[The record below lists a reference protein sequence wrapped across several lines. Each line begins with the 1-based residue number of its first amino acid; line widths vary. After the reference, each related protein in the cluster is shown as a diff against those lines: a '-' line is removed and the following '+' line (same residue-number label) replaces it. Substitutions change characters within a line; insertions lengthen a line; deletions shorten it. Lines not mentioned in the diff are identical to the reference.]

1 LIMTLFEVVFKIT
14 HDCPFCN
21 LSKKYPNLKMYD
33 WCNREHDVFELV
45 LDKQEDYPAILK
57 ELSKYAFVTAESCSV
72 GNVHLV
78 TRSCA
83 CDKEG
88 SITYII
94 DGFNVLHVSPVV
106 YEKGWEYYRI
116 VAFRERDVKELLQ
129 KFEEK
134 GLEFEVIRRVP
145 FDGFIASS
153 LTLTADAL
161 FSDLTAKQVDAL
173 LTAYNYGYYQ
183 LPRKADVKT
192 IASSRHIP
200 RTTFQEHLKKAENK
214 LLISLAP
221 YVQLFK
227 DIPAERMSALKTK

>member
-1 LIMTLFEVVFKIT
+1 
-14 HDCPFCN
+14 
-21 LSKKYPNLKMYD
+21 MYD
-33 WCNREHDVFELV
+33 WCNGERDILELI
-45 LDKQEDYPAILK
+45 LDKQEDCSAIMK
-57 ELSKYAFVTAESCSV
+57 ELSKIAFVTAESCGA
-72 GNVHLV
+72 GNVHVV
-78 TRSCA
+78 TRGCA

-88 SITYII
+88 SITNII
-94 DGFNVLHVSPVV
+94 GGFNLLHVSPVV
-106 YEKGWEYYRI
+106 YEQGWEYYRI
-116 VAFRERDVKELLQ
+116 VAFGQKEVGALLK

-134 GLEFEVIRRVP
+134 GFEFEVIRRVP

-173 LTAYNYGYYQ
+173 LTAYNYGYYH

-214 LLISLAP
+214 LLVSLAP

-227 DIPAERMSALKTK
+227 DIPQERMSTLKIR

>member
-1 LIMTLFEVVFKIT
+1 
-14 HDCPFCN
+14 
-21 LSKKYPNLKMYD
+21 MYD
-33 WCNREHDVFELV
+33 WCNRERDILELV
-45 LDKQEDYPAILK
+45 IDSQEDYSEIVK
-57 ELSKYAFVTAESCSV
+57 ELSKIAFVTAESCEV

-78 TRSCA
+78 TRGCA

-94 DGFNVLHVSPVV
+94 DGFDLLHVSPVV
-106 YEKGWEYYRI
+106 YEKGWEYYRV
-116 VAFRERDVKELLQ
+116 VAFRQKDLRGLLQ

-134 GLEFEVIRRVP
+134 GYQFEIIRKVP

-161 FSDLTAKQVDAL
+161 FSDLTAKQIDAL
-173 LTAYNYGYYQ
+173 LTAYSYGYYH

-214 LLISLAP
+214 LLVSLAP

-227 DIPAERMSALKTK
+227 DIPAERMSTLRIR